1 MSAHLVPTPK
11 PNEKFIGII
20 EIPGPP
26 EGVSDKSP
34 EYEELKN
41 KFEQFREELHQAII
55 RHFPGAMKIKVI
67 LKQKRDGDF
76 IYRA

>member
-1 MSAHLVPTPK
+1 MSMNVVPTPK

-26 EGVSDKSP
+26 EGMSDKSP
-34 EYEELKN
+34 EYEALKT
-41 KFEQFREELHQAII
+41 KFEQFREELHNVII
-55 RHFPGAMKIKVI
+55 RHFPGTLKIKVI

>member
-1 MSAHLVPTPK
+1 MSGNVVPTPK

-26 EGVSDKSP
+26 EGVSDESK
-34 EYEELKN
+34 EFQDLKT
-41 KFEQFREELHQAII
+41 KFEQFREELHTVIV
-55 RHFPGAMKIKVI
+55 RYFPGALKIKVI